1 MNASVADGSSA
12 GLNALARTLMSPRW
26 YLDNGWMDGPT
37 DGWMEEWKVG
47 LVDGLIDSLID

>member
-26 YLDNGWMDGPT
+26 YLANGWMDGPT
-37 DGWMEEWKVG
+37 DGWMEGWNVG
-47 LVDGLIDSLID
+47 LVDGLID